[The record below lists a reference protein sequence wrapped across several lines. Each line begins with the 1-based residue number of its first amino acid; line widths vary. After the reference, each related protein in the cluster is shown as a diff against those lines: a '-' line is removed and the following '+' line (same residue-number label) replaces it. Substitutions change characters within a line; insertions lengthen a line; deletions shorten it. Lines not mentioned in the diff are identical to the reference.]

1 MNNVKV
7 ERLFTIDCLSPRS
20 FRNRR
25 KGTKRDRELAAIHPL
40 TIEAGLKDMLVIAE
54 PTAAE
59 GTMKLFRSP
68 VSFSVGAIRTI
79 TWTNRWRNGTGTMD
93 KPNNILLRER

>member
-7 ERLFTIDCLSPRS
+7 ERLLTIGGLSPRS

-25 KGTKRDRELAAIHPL
+25 EGTERDWELAAINPL
-40 TIEAGLKDMLVIAE
+40 TIETGLKDMLVIAE
-54 PTAAE
+54 TTAAE
-59 GTMKLFRSP
+59 GMMKLFRSP

-79 TWTNRWRNGTGTMD
+79 TWTNRWRNGTGTMN
-93 KPNNILLRER
+93 KPNVILL